1 MDEKIETRVNVVG
14 MPFRVSA
21 SKTEAEALQLTTVNP
36 NVLYI
41 TTNKHTIVFNGMIL
55 YGDVIIPDLATVVK
69 KTDIIDNLTTADKTK
84 VLSANQGKLLNDTK
98 FDKSQV
104 TSAIENS
111 TTKAASV
118 KLIYDLNNQK
128 LDKKSVVDNLT
139 TDDAGKALSARQGKS
154 LSDELH
160 ILDNTVQDI
169 PALIP
174 TKVSQLTNDSN
185 YLTSARVLTKDN
197 TDAYNPTDNY
207 HPATKKYVDDK
218 LNGSSISIVEFDY
231 NLVNALT
238 NTSTTEEVN
247 AAFANRS
254 KLKTNSIV
262 KLIGINDSSDGFD
275 GSDGYR
281 LCHKV
286 NVNSPDSFII
296 EYFSDSNNNEVVE
309 IIFSIDNVEV
319 NRMSITPT
327 IPNDILKFKYID
339 VADGS
344 YLTINR
350 QVSGNDAVKY
360 INKIF
365 GSIDNLSRIIM
376 DMCENHTKYYFHSY
390 NNKYNNIEL
399 ANTYAYNNTQEQ
411 YNLQFNISYYTNNGP
426 ISKRFAILIDTSDVA
441 ANWLYIEDILVSDN
455 LQRVVKRTKS
465 EYDSIGAKDASTMYG
480 ITE

>member
-1 MDEKIETRVNVVG
+1 MLKSFLLLFVIINLSMDEKIETRANVVG

-21 SKTEAEALQLTTVNP
+21 SKTEAEALQLTAANP

-41 TTNKHTIVFNGMIL
+41 TTDKHTIVFNGMPL
-55 YGDVIIPDLATVVK
+55 YGDVIIPDLSAVVK

-84 VLSANQGKLLNDTK
+84 VLSANQGKILN
-98 FDKSQV
+98 
-104 TSAIENS
+104 
-111 TTKAASV
+111 
-118 KLIYDLNNQK
+118 
-128 LDKKSVVDNLT
+128 
-139 TDDAGKALSARQGKS
+139 
-154 LSDELH
+154 DELH
-160 ILDNTVQDI
+160 TLDNTVQDV
-169 PALIP
+169 AARVP

-197 TDAYNPTDNY
+197 TDIYNPTTNY

-238 NTSTTEEVN
+238 ETSTAEEVN

-254 KLKTNSIV
+254 QLKTNSIV
-262 KLIGINDSSDGFD
+262 KLIGINDSPDGFD
-275 GSDGYR
+275 GSNGYR

-286 NVNSPDSFII
+286 SVNSPDSFII

-309 IIFSIDNVEV
+309 IVFSAGNIEV
-319 NRMSITPT
+319 NRMSIAPT
-327 IPNDILKFKYID
+327 IPNDILKFKYIN

-344 YLTINR
+344 FLTINR
-350 QVSGNDAVKY
+350 RVSGNNTVEY

-376 DMCENHTKYYFHSY
+376 DMCENHTKYYFHAY
-390 NNKYNNIEL
+390 NDKYNNIEL
-399 ANTYAYNNTQEQ
+399 ANTYAYYNGQEE
-411 YNLQFNISYYTNNGP
+411 YDLQFNISYYTTNGP
-426 ISKRFAILIDTSDVA
+426 VSKRFGILIDTSDVA

-455 LQRVVKRTKS
+455 LQRVVKRTAS
-465 EYDSIGAKDASTMYG
+465 EYQSTTPKDASILYAV
-480 ITE
+480 TE